1 MNAIVISA
9 LMGVVLM
16 LSGLL
21 LKKSSQIQL
30 VAVLGALAQ
39 LGATL
44 YDNFLVGQGNL
55 SYFGMLELNSYA
67 TWFNVLISACVLIYI
82 LLFKKSISDVG
93 KNDSEYYAL
102 LFFIM
107 SGVFILASYSN
118 LLMLF
123 VGIEILSIPQYILAG
138 SDKENIKSNEASL
151 KYFLMGSFSTG
162 ILLMGITLIYGASG
176 TFNILDPKFMAQ
188 FQELNAMS
196 SLSLIGILLL
206 IVSFGFKV
214 SSAPFHFWTPD
225 VYDGTPTALHA
236 FLWPPLLRL
245 VFFIAFIR
253 LFHLSFGSVADAWQ
267 VAMALMIALTLLI
280 GNITAIYQQSV
291 KRMMA
296 YSSIAQAGFMLF
308 AVFATNSTSWQ
319 GIILYSVSYTLASF
333 GLFAVMAKLKD
344 FSYDGFNGLAR
355 KEPILALT
363 AAICVMSLAGIPL
376 TGGFFAKYFVL
387 SAAIEQGKMIWLVI
401 FAVLMAAVSA
411 YYYFRVIMSMYFK
424 SGEPELAVEIKMED
438 KILLVVN
445 AIVILLIGVLPGLL
459 LI

>member
-9 LMGVVLM
+9 LMGVALM

-44 YDNFLVGQGNL
+44 YDNFLVGKGNL

-225 VYDGTPTALHA
+225 VYDGTPTAFTPFMA
-236 FLWPPLLRL
+236 TIAK
-245 VFFIAFIR
+245 VSVFIAFIR